1 MKHSAI
7 LLLLLTFAWTTGAL
21 SVFAH
26 GTGVSYEET
35 KEGYKIDIG
44 HDEFI
49 AALESTRFDFAL
61 YPEDIANTD
70 GEVYTDVWVTLTKD
84 KKLFFG
90 GAVDKPVFGATGFTF
105 VFPETGT
112 YIVSARF
119 QKDGETVTKAEF
131 PLTIIS
137 PLETKSKSNIPVW
150 MLPVCVGF
158 ASLLVG
164 CAGGFLLARKKILYG
179 K

>member
-1 MKHSAI
+1 M
-7 LLLLLTFAWTTGAL
+7 TGVL
-21 SVFAH
+21 SVSAH

-61 YPEDIANTD
+61 YPEDVTNAD

-90 GAVDKPVFGATGFTF
+90 GAVDKPVFGATGFAF
-105 VFPETGT
+105 VFPEAGT

-131 PLTIIS
+131 PLTIIA
-137 PLETKSKSNIPVW
+137 PLSTNTESIVPPWIVPLS
-150 MLPVCVGF
+150 VGVTF
-158 ASLLVG
+158 LLIG
-164 CAGGFLLARKKILYG
+164 GAGGFLISRKKYII
-179 K
+179 